1 MKTINNV
8 SEILC
13 DALKRNLKPGSK
25 VSIVADSFS
34 IFAYQQLKKSLD
46 RVANVRFLFTSP
58 AFAASASDAKSDQ
71 FAIMRRKLEQDLCNS
86 EYELRPRN
94 TLTQRELA
102 KACKQWINTKV
113 QFKANITTKRMPA
126 FIIVDDTVYTGIT
139 GFTCTDLGCERGN
152 EMFYNIQILDKTEG
166 ASLIAIFEQLWH
178 DDANMLNVTPT
189 VLDKISAICRDNDPD
204 FIYFISIYHIF
215 NEFIRSLDDHNANR
229 NDFQNSRIWQM
240 LYEFQSQAARIIL
253 YNLEKYHGT
262 ILADSVGLGK
272 TFTALAVIKY
282 YLDNRKSVLV
292 LCPKKLYENWNM
304 YKGHYTNNPLIEDNL
319 QYDILYHS
327 DLTRTKGM
335 SNGIDLARFK
345 WEDYDLIVIDESHN
359 FRNGGQN
366 IDESD
371 EEKRDNRY
379 DRLLKQ
385 AIRKGRKTHVLMLS
399 ATPVNNRFIDL
410 KNQLALSYEGNSRNL
425 DEKLQL
431 KHSIDDIF
439 KSAQT
444 EFNRWCKQ
452 PIETRTAQTLV
463 DSLDPD
469 FFRLLEAV
477 TIARSRKH
485 IEQYYHDS
493 NIGTFPKRLA
503 PISIRATLSD
513 LPDAPSYSDVYAL
526 LDQLNLHVYAPSL
539 YIHPSKL
546 QKYESAFAKTTHGIT
561 LRGRELGLRKL
572 MATNLLK
579 RIESSITSF
588 RLTVERV
595 RNTIQTRLDAIAKYE
610 THCSVSFSDTDDA
623 SFIEELSEDDQDNI
637 YINAGKQ
644 LKIDCA
650 DMDYISW
657 RERLRDDET
666 ILNQILNDI
675 QCIDATHDQKLH
687 ELIAL
692 IDHKLTH
699 PMNQNNQ
706 KIIIFSA
713 FIDTA
718 DYLFDQLAPYIQN
731 TYHLNTA
738 EVSGK
743 CIRSTLAS
751 ALSLNDILTNF
762 SPNSK
767 ARYLIPGK
775 HDDIDILI
783 ATDVISEG
791 QNLQDCDY
799 LINFDIHWNPVRI
812 IQRFGR
818 IDRIGSQNTQ
828 IQLVNFWPDLEL
840 EDYIKLE
847 ERVKTRMTGIDV
859 ITGNASENPLSP
871 AERSDLEY
879 RRCQLERLQNEVT
892 DLEEMNQ
899 GVSIMD
905 LGLNEFRLDLNHY
918 LKNIPQAE
926 NTPKGLCAAIPATA
940 DMPSGAIFILKNIH
954 HELNM
959 NQQNRI
965 HPFYLVYVA
974 DNGEILYNHLAAKDV
989 LSKLR
994 RSCKSVQ
1001 SDEKANQALDDQS
1014 HVSELLSCAI
1024 QSIINVN
1031 SDSDINAFLHGRT
1044 ISFVDDTAAD
1054 DFELIAFVVITEAA

>member
-1 MKTINNV
+1 MKTIDNV
-8 SEILC
+8 TQILR
-13 DALKRNLKPGSK
+13 DELRQALKPGAK

-34 IFAYQQLKKSLD
+34 IFAYQQLKKYLD
-46 RVANVRFLFTSP
+46 RVANVRFIFTSP
-58 AFAASASDAKSDQ
+58 TFVEADAAPNADQ
-71 FAIMRRKLEQDLCNS
+71 FAIIRQMREQNLCNS

-94 TLTQRELA
+94 TLAQRELA
-102 KACKQWINTKV
+102 RECAQWINAKV
-113 QFKANITTKRMPA
+113 RFKANITAKRMPA

-139 GFTCTDLGCERGN
+139 GFTCTDLGCERGDS
-152 EMFYNIQILDKTEG
+152 MFYNIQVLDKTEG
-166 ASLIAIFEQLWH
+166 ASLINIFEQLWH
-178 DDANMLNVTPT
+178 NEANIFDVTTT
-189 VLDKISAICRDNDPD
+189 VLNKISTLFRDNDPN

-215 NEFIRSLDDHNANR
+215 HEFIQSLDDHYTDSH
-229 NDFQNSRIWQM
+229 DFQNSKIWQM
-240 LYEFQSQAARIIL
+240 LYEFQSQAAKIII
-253 YNLEKYHGT
+253 YNLEKYNGT

-282 YLDNRKSVLV
+282 YLNHRKSVLV

-335 SNGIDLARFK
+335 SNGIDLSRFK

-366 IDESD
+366 IDEND

-379 DRLLKQ
+379 DCLLKQ

-399 ATPVNNRFIDL
+399 ATPVNNRFVDL
-410 KNQLALSYEGNSRNL
+410 KNQLALSYEGNSQNL

-463 DSLDPD
+463 DALDPD

-485 IEQYYHDS
+485 VEQYYHDS
-493 NIGTFPKRLA
+493 DIGSFPKRLS
-503 PISIRATLSD
+503 PIPKRPPLSAD
-513 LPDAPSYSDVYAL
+513 PNAPSYSDIYAL
-526 LDQLNLHVYAPSL
+526 LDMLNLHVYAPSL

-546 QKYESAFAKTTHGIT
+546 YKYESAFGKTTHGIT

-579 RIESSITSF
+579 RIESSISAF

-595 RNTIQTRLDAIAKYE
+595 RNTIQTRLDEIAKYE
-610 THCSVSFSDTDDA
+610 THCPASISDTDDA
-623 SFIEELSEDDQDNI
+623 KIIEELSDDDQDNI

-657 RERLRDDET
+657 RDRLNDDKS
-666 ILNQILNDI
+666 ILNQILEEI
-675 QCIDATHDQKLH
+675 QCIDAKHDQKLH
-687 ELIAL
+687 ELKL
-692 IDHKLTH
+692 IIENKLLH
-699 PMNQNNQ
+699 PINPNNP

-718 DYLFDQLAPYIQN
+718 DYLYEQLASYIQN
-731 TYHLNTA
+731 TYHLHTA
-738 EVSGK
+738 EVSGNAVK
-743 CIRSTLAS
+743 STLS
-751 ALSLNDILTNF
+751 KPLGLHDILTNF
-762 SPNSK
+762 SPKSK
-767 ARYLIPGK
+767 ARHLIPGQ

-799 LINFDIHWNPVRI
+799 LINYDIHWNPVRI

-818 IDRIGSQNTQ
+818 IDRIGSQNAQ

-859 ITGNASENPLSP
+859 ITGNASENPLTP
-871 AERSDLEY
+871 AEKSDLEY
-879 RRCQLERLQNEVT
+879 RRRQLERLQTEVT

-905 LGLNEFRLDLNHY
+905 LGLNEFRLDLNQY
-918 LKNIPQAE
+918 LKNVPQAE
-926 NTPKGLCAAIPATA
+926 NTLKGLCTAIPATD
-940 DMPSGAIFILKNIH
+940 DMPAGAIFILKNIH
-954 HELNM
+954 HELNI

-974 DNGEILYNHLAAKDV
+974 DNGEILYNHLAPKEI

-994 RSCKSVQ
+994 HSCKSVP
-1001 SDEKANQALDDQS
+1001 SDDTANRALDDLS

-1024 QSIINVN
+1024 QSIINVS

-1044 ISFVDDTAAD
+1044 LSFANDAAVD
-1054 DFELIAFVVITEAA
+1054 DFELISFVVITEAA